1 VLTRTPALTWLVGG
15 LCGPSSRMSLAD
27 AIHYRRKR
35 MTTEFGADQALRTYL
50 MVVRRRA
57 WWIACVALLGLATS
71 IGLALTEPK
80 QYSATAQLLVQPS
93 GTSTALGN
101 APAAVTPTDV
111 QTDLQLVTSA
121 PVQHAVSDH
130 LGSRP
135 TVSAAEVAQTN
146 IIAISAVSPTPARA
160 ALIANTF
167 ARAFVSYEQRV
178 AIEALSLAEGQLRTQ
193 IRSLGRQIASLKGQT
208 SVSSES
214 AALLNQEAVQ
224 KEQLAQMQVDGAVTT
239 GGVEFVTPAQPPVS
253 PSSPKPVQDGALGL
267 TVGLILGLAGAF
279 IRDSFDD
286 TLTTKEATERLGGS
300 PVLAMVPM
308 VPSWKRREQPLV
320 VSISQPLSPAAE
332 AYRSLRTSLQF
343 IRQER
348 ELRTILVTSPAATEG
363 KTSTIAN
370 LGAVFAQAGER
381 VLLVSCDLRRPRLGK
396 FFGLDEQTGLTSVL
410 LGHRQ
415 LGAVVQRVNDT
426 MWVLGAGAVPSN
438 PAELLSGKEMR
449 QLFAVLRTKFDLVLI
464 DSPPV
469 LPVTDAAVLSNYVDG
484 TLLVI
489 AAGQTRRVELQRAAE
504 KLAQVNAPV
513 VGMVLNEVTRQS
525 GYGYGYGYGYMADAE
540 VPLARVPVPAPGRGP
555 AAASTGSRHGR
566 RGALLPYSMG
576 DSSDRSD

>member
-1 VLTRTPALTWLVGG
+1 
-15 LCGPSSRMSLAD
+15 
-27 AIHYRRKR
+27 
-35 MTTEFGADQALRTYL
+35 MTTELGADPTLRSYL
-50 MVVRRRA
+50 MVLRRRK
-57 WWIACVALLGLATS
+57 WWIACAALLGLAAS
-71 IGLALTEPK
+71 LGLAFIEPK

-93 GTSTALGN
+93 GVSTAVGA

-121 PVQHAVSDH
+121 PVQKKVAGR
-130 LGSRP
+130 LGRRP
-135 TVSAAEVAQTN
+135 AVSAAEVAQTN
-146 IIAISAVSPTPARA
+146 IIAITAVSSTPARA
-160 ALIANTF
+160 ALIANTY
-167 ARAFVSYEQRV
+167 AAGFVSYEQHV
-178 AIEALSLAEGQLRTQ
+178 AIEALSLAEAQLRAQ
-193 IRSLGRQIASLKGQT
+193 IRSLGRQITALTKQS
-208 SVSSES
+208 SASSEA
-214 AALLNQEAVQ
+214 AALLNQQAVQ

-253 PSSPKPVQDGALGL
+253 PSAPKPIQDGTLGL
-267 TVGLILGLAGAF
+267 TVGLILGLAAAF
-279 IRDSFDD
+279 MRDSFDD
-286 TLTTKEATERLGGS
+286 ALTTKETTERLGGA

-308 VPSWKRREQPLV
+308 VPSWKRREQALV

-348 ELRTILVTSPAATEG
+348 ELRTILITSPAATEG

-370 LGAVFAQAGER
+370 LGAVFAHAGER

-396 FFGLDEQTGLTSVL
+396 FFGLDEQIGLTSVL
-410 LGHRQ
+410 LGQRQ
-415 LGAVVQRVNDT
+415 LATAVQRVNET
-426 MWVLGAGAVPSN
+426 MWVLGAGPVPSN

-449 QLFAVLRTKFDLVLI
+449 QLFAVLRAEFDVVLI

-489 AAGQTRRVELQRAAE
+489 AAGQTKRVELQRAAE

-513 VGMVLNEVTRQS
+513 VGIVLNEVTRQS
-525 GYGYGYGYGYMADAE
+525 GYSYGYGYGYAAADAD
-540 VPLARVPVPAPGRGP
+540 VPLARVPVAANGSGPVGASSGGIRRGRPGALPPQQMRGP
-555 AAASTGSRHGR
+555 AD
-566 RGALLPYSMG
+566 GA
-576 DSSDRSD
+576 D